1 MDGKHSSTYSDLA
14 TEITQ
19 RFGVLLTHSQ
29 LAELLG
35 RSSGGLRYS
44 LISPTDE
51 RTRAL
56 RDCGC
61 RIGRRFYYPALDVAN
76 IISGEHRS

>member
-1 MDGKHSSTYSDLA
+1 MDGKRSSIHNDLA

-35 RSSGGLRYS
+35 RSCGGLRYS

-61 RIGRRFYYPALDVAN
+61 RVGRRIYYPALDVAK
-76 IISGEHRS
+76 IISGGHWS

>member
-1 MDGKHSSTYSDLA
+1 MDGKHSSIHNDLA
-14 TEITQ
+14 IEITQ

-51 RTRAL
+51 CTRAL

-61 RIGRRFYYPALDVAN
+61 RIGRRVYYPALDVAN
-76 IISGEHRS
+76 IIGRGQQS